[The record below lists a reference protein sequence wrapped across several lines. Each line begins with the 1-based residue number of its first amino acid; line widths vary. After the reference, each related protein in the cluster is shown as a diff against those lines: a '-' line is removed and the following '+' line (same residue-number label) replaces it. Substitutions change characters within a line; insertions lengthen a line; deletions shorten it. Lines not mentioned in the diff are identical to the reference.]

1 MIQHE
6 EYFQRQI
13 VDFHNRAVSEQHAIL
28 FAVPNGG
35 KRSPAQGA
43 RLKKMGVLAGVSD
56 LILITQGATDFI
68 EVKLRKSWLVKSDT
82 TQSDSQKRFEER
94 LTALGG
100 RYWVVRSLEE
110 YVEILD
116 RRGVPLRFRP
126 VAPPAQWS

>member
-1 MIQHE
+1 
-6 EYFQRQI
+6 
-13 VDFHNRAVSEQHAIL
+13 VSEQHAIL